1 MYCFSYNKTKSK
13 IMSSFSSSRRIVSY
27 KDFDVECLVVSKL
40 QDTTSLNGDKYLKM
54 TIGYK
59 YGGRNTNKISPLL
72 LEGPELTS
80 ERGMYF
86 FPHTVGL
93 KGFRSCASIF
103 ATFDPSNDEHDQYIG
118 VVNEI
123 YQVIID
129 TYMTCNKQLK
139 LKNISYETATGRLR
153 NIINYNSEDKRT
165 TISQTFKCYGS
176 NNEHGECELKTK
188 FFDLSGNPINADRLT
203 KSTLRFIPL
212 VRFDKVSVWNISS
225 IIVKLDE
232 CVILSIS
239 TSSDSKQLSTIRE
252 INDNRVNR
260 KFKFEEEFPTNNK
273 CEKVTLLTAVIVSVV
288 VCCSIMFPVF
298 L

>member
-1 MYCFSYNKTKSK
+1 
-13 IMSSFSSSRRIVSY
+13 MSSFSSSRKIVSY

-40 QDTTSLNGDKYLKM
+40 QDTTSLSGNSYLKM

-59 YGGRNTNKISPLL
+59 YGGRNTNKISPLF

-80 ERGMYF
+80 ERGMHF

-103 ATFDPSNDEHDQYIG
+103 TTFDPHNDEHDQYIN

-123 YQVIID
+123 YQVIIA

-139 LKNISYETATGRLR
+139 LKNISYEAATERLR
-153 NIINYNSEDKRT
+153 NVINYNSEDKRT
-165 TISQTFKCYGS
+165 TISQLFKCYGS
-176 NNEHGECELKTK
+176 NDENGECEIKTK
-188 FFDLSGNPINADRLT
+188 FFDLHGNHVGSDKLT

-212 VRFDKVSVWNISS
+212 IRFDKVSVWNVSS

-239 TSSDSKQLSTIRE
+239 TSSNSKQLSTIRK
-252 INDNRVNR
+252 ISNSRLDR
-260 KFKFEEEFPTNNK
+260 KFQFDEEFPIK
-273 CEKVTLLTAVIVSVV
+273 DRSAKVTLLVVAV
-288 VCCSIMFPVF
+288 MFAILCFQYYVYNCTTTCNTSF
-298 L
+298 NILN